1 MRHTFIAE
9 NKKDGFART
18 CNTSS
23 TMIESRE
30 RINFML
36 DCIATP
42 DELAYVEENMETIF
56 EELGYSFT
64 WGHQE

>member
-1 MRHTFIAE
+1 MRHTFTAE

-18 CNTSS
+18 CNTNS
-23 TMIESRE
+23 TMIETRE

-36 DCIATP
+36 ECIATP
-42 DELAYVEENMETIF
+42 DELIYVQENMETIL

-64 WGHQE
+64 WESQG